1 MFSGCLVAMITPF
14 RNGEVDEPALRGL
27 VQFHL
32 RNGTDGLVPCGTTGE
47 SVTMTEEEQ
56 LRVIEVVVDEVNGRI
71 PVIAGTGTNGTAK
84 TIKLTKAA
92 QKLGAD
98 GALLVTPYYNK
109 PTQQG
114 LFLHFEAVA
123 RVTDLPLVLYNVP
136 SRTSVNMAPETVA
149 RLAKI
154 PTIVGIK
161 EAAGNMDQV
170 SQIIGSC
177 PDDFAVLSGDDSL
190 TLPMLALGGVGVISV
205 VGNIAPAAMTE
216 LVRSYRAG
224 NLARARELHYQ
235 LFDLCRA
242 MFLETNPIPVKT
254 AAGLLGLCSSEL
266 RLPLC
271 PIADSNRTKLEEAL
285 RVSTVLSPVAA

>member
-123 RVTDLPLVLYNVP
+123 RATDLPLVLYNVP
-136 SRTSVNMAPETVA
+136 GRTSVNMAPETVA

-161 EAAGNMDQV
+161 EAAGSMDQV

-224 NLARARELHYQ
+224 NVARARELHYQ